1 MFYSFFPTA
10 TQPVIK
16 LLVNPIYKLSI
27 NIGLVKHQ
35 PIIPLNHSSS
45 SDIRSLTMSITP
57 NDQHDNER
65 RRAIAL
71 KALNERW
78 KALNSGDQTK
88 SQHLP
93 KSFPQTSA
101 KQQHQHSH
109 NHSHQGHGHSHGG
122 GERRVIPKFDID
134 ELIKPIPL
142 PPPPGMM
149 PSSSSQSPSSPQSS
163 TEPSTNN

>member
-1 MFYSFFPTA
+1 
-10 TQPVIK
+10 
-16 LLVNPIYKLSI
+16 
-27 NIGLVKHQ
+27 
-35 PIIPLNHSSS
+35 
-45 SDIRSLTMSITP
+45 MSITP
-57 NDQHDNER
+57 SDQQDNER

-78 KALNSGDQTK
+78 KALNAGDQTK

-109 NHSHQGHGHSHGG
+109 GHSHQGHSHGS

-142 PPPPGMM
+142 PPPPGMIT
-149 PSSSSQSPSSPQSS
+149 PQPS
-163 TEPSTNN
+163 TEPSPND

>member
-1 MFYSFFPTA
+1 M
-10 TQPVIK
+10 
-16 LLVNPIYKLSI
+16 
-27 NIGLVKHQ
+27 
-35 PIIPLNHSSS
+35 
-45 SDIRSLTMSITP
+45 RSLTMSITP

-78 KALNSGDQTK
+78 KALNTGDQTK

-93 KSFPQTSA
+93 KSFPQTSS
-101 KQQHQHSH
+101 KQQHQHG
-109 NHSHQGHGHSHGG
+109 HSHQGHGHSHGGG

-149 PSSSSQSPSSPQSS
+149 PSSSLDPSSPHSS
-163 TEPSTNN
+163 TDPSINN